1 MLQQKRRGETGSI
14 LTFGAVAHDDDGN
27 DDDDAV
33 ADGGDDEEGVW
44 QCVGLRKD
52 DFRMALVSL

>member
-14 LTFGAVAHDDDGN
+14 LTCGAVAHDDDGN
-27 DDDDAV
+27 DDDAD